1 MLIYSQKEKKGSLE
15 SNKIKRKLIMN
26 ESQSISITVDEMVN
40 ALAEKDLDF
49 IKKLFR
55 QLFKMSVM
63 RQMAKEIMAEIEKS
77 QGRNG

>member
-1 MLIYSQKEKKGSLE
+1 
-15 SNKIKRKLIMN
+15 MN